1 MSVRLIGHEIFLK
14 PISYFDKSAWD
25 EVRSHNQDWLIPWEA
40 TKPKVEQIPTI
51 PSFLQMVRVLNKEKR
66 AGRSISFGIFLK
78 GEKRF
83 IGQITL
89 GAITYGALRGAHIGY
104 WIDKRFA
111 GRGFTTAAVKMVS
124 DYAFEKLKLHRIEI
138 AMRPENEAS
147 QKVAIKA
154 GYKFE
159 GERKNFLHIAG
170 QWRDHMVFVLENPKI
185 Q

>member
-1 MSVRLIGHEIFLK
+1 MYVKLIDSELLLK

-25 EVRSHNQDWLIPWEA
+25 QVRALNQDWLMPLEA
-40 TKPKVEQIPTI
+40 SKHKVDPFLRT
-51 PSFLQMVRVLNKEKR
+51 PSFIQMVRLLNKERR
-66 AGRSISFGIFLK
+66 AGRSISFGIFLNSK
-78 GEKRF
+78 KKF

-89 GAITYGALRGAHIGY
+89 GGITYGALRGAHIGY
-104 WIDKRFA
+104 WIDKRYS
-111 GRGFTTAAVKMVS
+111 GKGFITRAVKMVS
-124 DYAFEKLKLHRIEI
+124 NYGFEKLNLHRIEI

-147 QKVAIKA
+147 KKVAIKA

-170 QWRDHMVFVLENPKI
+170 QWRNHMVFVLENPKI